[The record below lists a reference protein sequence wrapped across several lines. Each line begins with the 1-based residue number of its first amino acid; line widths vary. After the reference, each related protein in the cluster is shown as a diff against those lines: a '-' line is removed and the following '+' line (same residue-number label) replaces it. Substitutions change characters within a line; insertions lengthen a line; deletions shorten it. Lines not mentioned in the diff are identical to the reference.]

1 MCFPTLLARLRWE
14 IIANLVR
21 EPDLSVVEQG

>member
-21 EPDLSVVEQG
+21 EPDLRVVEQG